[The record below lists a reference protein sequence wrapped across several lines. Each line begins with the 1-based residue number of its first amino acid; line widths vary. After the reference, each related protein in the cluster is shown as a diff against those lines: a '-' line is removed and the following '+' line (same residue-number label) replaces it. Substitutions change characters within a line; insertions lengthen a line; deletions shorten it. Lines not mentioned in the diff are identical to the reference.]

1 MVPVDLG
8 LFISNKFKSQDKPK
22 MKLITEEIND
32 VEILEES
39 VNGKKSL
46 YITGPFLQTE
56 VVNRNNRCYPYTIM
70 EKEVK
75 RYNEK
80 FIKEGRALGELNHP
94 VSGPAINLD
103 RVAIKITSLIP
114 EGTTFIGKAKL
125 LDTPMGKIA
134 QALVNEGVKLG
145 VSSRGVG
152 STRQSPKGYIEVC
165 EDFMLATA
173 ADIVH
178 DPSAPDAFVSSLYEG
193 VEWIYDSKKKTW
205 IAESIKNIIE
215 RDVQQR
221 KLTEE
226 RKLQHF
232 HKFLQLL

>member
-1 MVPVDLG
+1 
-8 LFISNKFKSQDKPK
+8 

-46 YITGPFLQTE
+46 YITGPFLQAE
-56 VVNRNNRCYPYTIM
+56 VVNRNNRCYPYSIM
-70 EKEVK
+70 EREVR
-75 RYNEK
+75 RYTDK
-80 FIKEGRALGELNHP
+80 FIKEGRAVGELNHP
-94 VSGPAINLD
+94 QGPAINLD
-103 RVAIKITSLIP
+103 RVAIKITSLVP
-114 EGTTFIGKAKL
+114 EGNTFIGKAKL
-125 LDTPMGKIA
+125 LETPMGKIA
-134 QALVNEGVKLG
+134 QALVNEGVRLG

-152 STRQSPKGYIEVC
+152 STRQSPKGYTEVC

-178 DPSAPDAFVSSLYEG
+178 DPSAPDAFVNGIYEG
-193 VEWIYDSKKKTW
+193 VEWIYDSRKKTW

-221 KLTEE
+221 RLTEA

-232 HKFLQLL
+232 EKFLELM